1 MKKLLFVF
9 LLKVLFA
16 YVIYGREVD
25 PETARAVGARF
36 LQMEPRRMVGP
47 GSISLALVYTAGKT
61 SVRNVGGQR
70 PYYYVFNLLNSTGFL
85 IIAADDNVYPVLAYS
100 IEKRFDPA
108 GLPVHVV
115 AWLKGYEDE
124 ITYAAT
130 QTAKPAPAVTEAWRQ
145 LKNEIPRNSIT
156 ISGTSVDPLL
166 VTKWNQS
173 PFYNA
178 YCPGE
183 SVTGCVATS
192 MAQLMKYW
200 NHPLTGSGAH
210 HYRHQRYGK
219 LSANFE
225 LRSYGWKSMPDS
237 ISNINRDI
245 ASLMYDCGVSVEMDY
260 SPYTSNAYLIDAAN
274 PVSAEHALKTYFD
287 YSKKAK
293 GIKLEDYNYATWLS
307 IIRSEL
313 DARRPVLYGGFGNGG
328 GHCFIADGYDE
339 RNYFHFNW
347 GWGGAYDGYFLLS
360 ALNPSGVGI
369 GGGSGNYNKAH
380 QALIGIEPERKAA
393 QFESG
398 ELRFHEAPA
407 LKDTLINYGEAIS
420 ISAKVFNKGAS
431 DFNGDLIAAVFD
443 VNNLFFD
450 CLEMKSITHLQ
461 PGTGNAQPLELKNS
475 GFLTMLPGRYYIG
488 FFYRASGSK
497 WKPLV
502 ASDSS
507 FPILNLEVGKSNRI
521 ELNSPL
527 ITNTERRLMQGEAFA
542 VHLDLVNKGSNV
554 FKGEYQLA
562 LYDLDGKVA
571 EVFGILNE
579 QKGLMPGATYT
590 NAQPLLQHNGITAE
604 AGSYL
609 LAISFREIGTRDWKF
624 AGGGSFQNPVMV
636 FVEPAA
642 LMADRYEFNNTSAK
656 ASALPVVY
664 LNNKAVLRTDSA
676 SSHQR
681 GDEDY
686 YKLELPA
693 GFDYELLAKMN
704 DAAFQSNG
712 NRYTLDA
719 VFAISEDTVNW
730 SAPYDDR
737 MDTVEVKGGKTIYF
751 HVSPYFPGQT
761 GSYMLEIEITRK
773 TASAESGA
781 PVEGIKVYPNPVK
794 SRLLIDVQQY
804 KGTLKSVELHT
815 LNGRSVYKQKAVSI
829 STQLSIPVDT
839 LQPGVYI
846 LTVQTAEGRS
856 CQKIMV
862 AK

>member
-16 YVIYGREVD
+16 HVIYGKQVD

-36 LQMEPRRMVGP
+36 LQTAP
-47 GSISLALVYTAGKT
+47 GRIVSPDKISLALIYTARNT
-61 SVRNVGGQR
+61 STEKLSDQR
-70 PYYYVFNLLNSTGFL
+70 PYYYVFNLRNSTGFL
-85 IIAADDNVYPVLAYS
+85 IIAADDNVYPILAYS
-100 IEKRFDPA
+100 NEKLFDPA
-108 GLPVHVV
+108 ALPAHVA

-124 ITYAAT
+124 IAHAAT

-145 LKNEIPRNSIT
+145 LKNEIPRNSNT
-156 ISGTSVDPLL
+156 PSGTSVNPLL
-166 VTKWNQS
+166 ATRWNQS

-178 YCPGE
+178 YCPGQ

-210 HYRHQRYGK
+210 HYTHQRYGR

-225 LRSYGWKSMPDS
+225 LRSYEWKSMPDT
-237 ISNINRDI
+237 ISNINREI

-260 SPYTSNAYLIDAAN
+260 GPYTSNAYLIDAAN
-274 PVSAEHALKTYFD
+274 PASAEHALKKYFD
-287 YSKKAK
+287 YSKNAK

-313 DARRPVLYGGFGNGG
+313 DAKRPVLYAGFGNSG
-328 GHCFIADGYDE
+328 GHCFITDGYDE
-339 RNYFHFNW
+339 NNYFHFNW

-369 GGGSGNYNKAH
+369 GGGSGNYNRGH
-380 QALIGIEPERKAA
+380 QALIGIEPERKGP
-393 QFESG
+393 QSESS
-398 ELRFHEAPA
+398 EIRFREAPA
-407 LKDTLINYGEAIS
+407 FKDTLINYGEAIS
-420 ISAKVFNKGAS
+420 ISAKVFNQGVS
-431 DFNGDLIAAVFD
+431 DFNGDLLAAVFD

-450 CLEMKSITHLQ
+450 YLEIKPGNQLQ
-461 PGTGNAQPLELKNS
+461 PGTASAQQLDFKNS
-475 GFLTMLPGRYYIG
+475 GLPGMLPGKYYVG

-497 WKPLV
+497 WKPLA
-502 ASDSS
+502 ASDNS
-507 FPILNLEVGKSNRI
+507 FPLLKLVVGKSNRI
-521 ELNSPL
+521 ELNSEL
-527 ITNTERRLMQGEAFA
+527 ITNAERKLMQRGPVA

-571 EVFGILNE
+571 EVIGIVNE
-579 QKGLMPGATYT
+579 QKGLMPGGTYT
-590 NAQPLLQHNGITAE
+590 NAQLLFEHSGISVE

-609 LAISFREIGTRDWKF
+609 LAISFREIGTQDWKF
-624 AGGGSFQNPVMV
+624 AGGGSFGNPVMV

-642 LMADRYEFNNTSAK
+642 LTADRYEYNNAAAK

-664 LNNKAVLRTDSA
+664 SYNKAVLKTDSA

-686 YKLELPA
+686 YKIELPA
-693 GFDYELLAKMN
+693 GFDYMLQAKLN
-704 DAAFQSNG
+704 DAAFNSNG
-712 NRYTLDA
+712 NSYTLDA
-719 VFAISEDTVNW
+719 VFTISEDTVNW

-737 MDTVEVKGGKTIYF
+737 MDTLELNGGKTIYF

-773 TASAESGA
+773 TALAGGA
-781 PVEGIKVYPNPVK
+781 AHVKTIKVYPNPVK
-794 SRLLIDVQQY
+794 TRLLVDLQQY
-804 KGTLKSVELHT
+804 KGNLMSVELHT
-815 LNGRSVYKQKAVSI
+815 LNGRSVYKHKAVSL
-829 STQLSIPVDT
+829 STQLSIPVDS
-839 LQPGVYI
+839 LQPGIYI
-846 LTVQTAEGRS
+846 LTLQTEEGRS
-856 CQKIMV
+856 SHKIMV
-862 AK
+862 TR